1 MNNIVG
7 YTSCKNVQTSKIIFY
22 MSPYEI
28 PDLYEEIHFYI
39 VLGTNVEF
47 VNNTIVSEHCVLSQI
62 LFRNDMLA
70 FITDGIHCFPN
81 GNIYNYKNAVLHSE
95 NDLPAIETIN
105 CKKWMK
111 EGVLHRDNDLP
122 AIETINC
129 KKWMKEG
136 VLHRDNDLPAI
147 DDTLYGVKYWYNS
160 GKLHRENDL
169 PAIVHIDGSKHW
181 YKNGLRHR
189 ENEMPAS
196 IYPNEDISE
205 WYNYNIF
212 VKRYV
217 GNPIVT

>member
-1 MNNIVG
+1 MV
-7 YTSCKNVQTSKIIFY
+7 T
-22 MSPYEI
+22 E
-28 PDLYEEIHFYI
+28 D
-39 VLGTNVEF
+39 
-47 VNNTIVSEHCVLSQI
+47 CVLSQI
-62 LFRNDMLA
+62 LFRNDMFA
-70 FITDGIHCFPN
+70 FITDGIHSFPN

-95 NDLPAIETIN
+95 
-105 CKKWMK
+105 
-111 EGVLHRDNDLP
+111 NDLP

-196 IYPNEDISE
+196 IYPNEDICE